1 MAALITSTSD
11 KHFLHMNVLLR
22 HARGELADSERDLET
37 ILTEAAVGKR
47 RLWAS
52 SLLFAEMR
60 PSAFVPGRFPTLS
73 EFVRY
78 LRAIAIFVT
87 PDPNT
92 MLRAGR
98 LRDLKWQRPTP
109 LRLPGE
115 TPRFLSM
122 VDAIQLSSALWVK
135 ETAGVANLEFI
146 AFDDRIGDDA
156 EFERKSVAASSSGLH
171 GRRDRFQTAWPQS
184 GSHARN
190 RCSSTS
196 RGNGR
201 QPDNASHHRDFASAA
216 SIAGS
221 RIVFTATIEPL
232 TL

>member
-22 HARGELADSERDLET
+22 HARGELGDSERDLET

-52 SLLFAEMR
+52 SLLFAELR

-98 LRDLKWQRPTP
+98 LRDVKWQRPAS

-146 AFDDRIGDDA
+146 ALDDRIGDDA
-156 EFERKSVAASSSGLH
+156 ESRASLSPLRLQDYTDDTIDSDGIAAIRLARAEPALQH
-171 GRRDRFQTAWPQS
+171 EPQQW
-184 GSHARN
+184 A
-190 RCSSTS
+190 
-196 RGNGR
+196 
-201 QPDNASHHRDFASAA
+201 P
-216 SIAGS
+216 AG
-221 RIVFTATIEPL
+221 
-232 TL
+232 